1 MSTKEDVFGGI
12 EYKFLRKEIKAEA
25 VKKAVEKLV
34 GKNKPHNEND
44 NNKNRGRSVYEE
56 E

>member
-1 MSTKEDVFGGI
+1 MAKKGDVFGGI
-12 EYKFLRKEIKAEA
+12 EYKFLRKEIRAEA

-34 GKNKPHNEND
+34 GKNKPLNEID
-44 NNKNRGRSVYEE
+44 NKKDRDRTVYEE